1 MVTRPPPSPWLGR
14 RALELA
20 ILYYRRRLSGR
31 GPLRRVTCTFDR
43 CESCSAYGLRV
54 VRHHA
59 RGLLHAMRLILGRI
73 RRCRTSSVHR
83 HHDALLWGEDYDR
96 LETVDEA
103 AVAVHER
110 VGTRRALL
118 RAAIG
123 LARYR
128 RERKILLRL
137 LDRLRA
143 LPRAVDPRE
152 VLPLRDGRRLP
163 EHVRTRWQR
172 QLLIPGLLVMLAPW
186 LPTVATVGTV
196 TLALAL
202 TMTSTGRFLSERRRI
217 DRQTRLGRFAAG

>member
-1 MVTRPPPSPWLGR
+1 MVTAAPRSWLGR
-14 RALELA
+14 RPLELA

-31 GPLRRVTCTFDR
+31 GPLRRVTCTFGR

-59 RGLLHAMRLILGRI
+59 HGLLHAMRLIFGRI

-83 HHDALLWGEDYDR
+83 RNDALLWGEDYDR

-128 RERKILLRL
+128 RERTILRRL
-137 LDRLRA
+137 LARLRA
-143 LPRAVDPRE
+143 LPRAVDRRE

-163 EHVRTRWQR
+163 EHVRTRWCR
-172 QLLIPGLLVMLAPW
+172 QLALPGLLIMLAPW
-186 LPTVATVGTV
+186 LPTIAAVGMG

-202 TMTSTGRFLSERRRI
+202 ALTSTGRFLSEHRRI
-217 DRQTRLGRFAAG
+217 DRQTRLGRFVPG